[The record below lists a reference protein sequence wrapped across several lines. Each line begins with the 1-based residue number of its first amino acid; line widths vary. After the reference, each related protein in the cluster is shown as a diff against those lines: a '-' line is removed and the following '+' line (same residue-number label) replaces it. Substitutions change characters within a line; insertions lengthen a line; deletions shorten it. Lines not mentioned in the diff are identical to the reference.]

1 MVQQRITPR
10 GSDSW
15 MKDLSSRS
23 YFSMEERGLMVGL
36 VGADLLSGQGKATSA
51 LDGMEWSFGCTT

>member
-1 MVQQRITPR
+1 
-10 GSDSW
+10 
-15 MKDLSSRS
+15 
-23 YFSMEERGLMVGL
+23 MEERGLIVGL